1 MNTVKAHVAG
11 RHTSWRLVAMVAV
24 VTLLGFAPVT
34 ASASDEVGES
44 DGSESVVQLFSEAQC
59 TSGAFCVWS
68 EPSFAGIYRG
78 VASTAP
84 LSTGFVNSKS
94 LWNRSSR
101 AARVYSGTGGTGS
114 WVCYTPSMKI
124 ASLSVPARSVAL
136 LASSSC

>member
-34 ASASDEVGES
+34 ASASDGVGES

>member
-34 ASASDEVGES
+34 ASASDGVGES
-44 DGSESVVQLFSEAQC
+44 DGSEPVVQLFSEAQC

>member
-24 VTLLGFAPVT
+24 ATLLGFAPVT
-34 ASASDEVGES
+34 ASASDGVGES
-44 DGSESVVQLFSEAQC
+44 DGSEPVVQLFSEAQC

>member
-1 MNTVKAHVAG
+1 
-11 RHTSWRLVAMVAV
+11 MVAV

-34 ASASDEVGES
+34 ASASDGVGES
-44 DGSESVVQLFSEAQC
+44 DGSEPVVQLFSEAQC

>member
-1 MNTVKAHVAG
+1 MNTVKAHVAA

-44 DGSESVVQLFSEAQC
+44 DETETVVQLFSEAQC

-68 EPSFAGIYRG
+68 EASYVGIYRG

-84 LSTGFVNSKS
+84 VSTGFVNSKS

-114 WVCYTPSMKI
+114 WVCYLPSTKI
-124 ASLSVPARSVAL
+124 SSTSVPARSIAL
-136 LASSSC
+136 LSGSSC